1 MNLIL
6 VLERGARN
14 VEILKQN
21 EGSPMPVEEQV
32 AIIYCGSTGILT
44 RIPTAKI
51 KDFEENFLD
60 LMRSKYRKELDTLKS
75 GKLTDEVTDLIRKV
89 VAEMSKNYEA

>member
-1 MNLIL
+1 MA

-75 GKLTDEVTDLIRKV
+75 GKLTDEVTDLIKKV